1 LEDGVSLVCG
11 HTDEVERKKGSEE
24 SATTSNAIDG
34 PFGGC
39 VRYLMLA
46 GVVSSYDPAGLRSPA
61 TLCGRRQK
69 SVVEN
74 ETLGHPA
81 ATMMV
86 AMSVASQAFAH
97 HCTNVNKKAGAG
109 SVGTV
114 NIATG
119 EETITKKNGGFI
131 TITNGSTFSYDVF
144 AHRTLPD
151 GAMAAGPER
160 DSECDGRGIDDAL
173 ACEGTDK

>member
-1 LEDGVSLVCG
+1 VEGDKKVLLRTKLLV
-11 HTDEVERKKGSEE
+11 
-24 SATTSNAIDG
+24 I
-34 PFGGC
+34 
-39 VRYLMLA
+39 L
-46 GVVSSYDPAGLRSPA
+46 
-61 TLCGRRQK
+61 
-69 SVVEN
+69 
-74 ETLGHPA
+74 A

-86 AMSVASQAFAH
+86 AMPLASPAFAH
-97 HCTNVNKKAGAG
+97 HCTNANKKAGAG

-119 EETITKKNGGFI
+119 EETITKQNGGFI

-151 GAMAAGPER
+151 GAMAAGPEG

-173 ACEGTDK
+173 ACEGIDE